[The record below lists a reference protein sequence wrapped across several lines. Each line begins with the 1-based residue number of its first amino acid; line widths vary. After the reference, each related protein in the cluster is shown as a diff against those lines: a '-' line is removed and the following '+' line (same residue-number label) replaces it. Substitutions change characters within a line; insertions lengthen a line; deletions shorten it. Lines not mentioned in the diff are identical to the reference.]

1 MVALVVVVIEE
12 GFDLCFEIAQQEVV
26 FQQDAVLE
34 RLMPTLN
41 LALGLR
47 VIRPSAYQ

>member
-1 MVALVVVVIEE
+1 MLALAVVVIDE
-12 GFDLCFEIAQQEVV
+12 GFDLCFEIARQEVV

-41 LALGLR
+41 LALDLR
-47 VIRPSAYQ
+47 VIRCAA